1 MSKKNNIKTMKMK
14 TSNFAQ
20 TGEIKFNGKNWKTV
34 IKSIPLSAKMILL
47 YGVKGEKQIPI
58 GVTAAKDF
66 RKSVKTTFLN
76 KKLVNAFGVSEDRRT
91 SLIHKM
97 EMFNY
102 EAIKIVWETRFVKIE
117 DTSKQV
123 VLKRAA

>member
-1 MSKKNNIKTMKMK
+1 MK